1 MEDPQAKLGRMYV
14 EEYLRNKGHTWE
26 SVRALPEDVAKK
38 IMVEAS
44 TYAAIKLCEVDA
56 RANVVKQIHDAQSS

>member
-26 SVRALPEDVAKK
+26 SVRALSEEAAKK

-44 TYAAIKLCEVDA
+44 TYAAIKVCEVDA
-56 RANVVKQIHDAQSS
+56 RADVIKRIHDAQSS